1 MATSTTT
8 PQQSRIFA
16 LLCAVT
22 AIAGLYVAKDILL
35 PFALA
40 VFLSFLLAPLV
51 SRLETWRF
59 PRIAAVLMTVALAFA
74 GLGTLGSTLARQI
87 YEFADR
93 LPEYET
99 NLIHKAQAFQSGRAG
114 IVAKVSAAIKD
125 MGEKL
130 SSARAG
136 APARPAKTLDSTSRE
151 AADGPNSAPV
161 PVEVVTPLS
170 RFEIAHGVFGPIVRP
185 LGTAAMVIVFVIFM
199 LIERESLRNR
209 LIHLIGSR
217 QLNLTTQAL
226 DDAARRITR
235 YLLMQLVV
243 NAIYGLV
250 IAVGLLLIGLPNAI
264 LWGVLATFLRFLPYV
279 GAWIAATIPLALSL
293 AVFSGWTRPV
303 LVLGLFLLNE
313 LVSNNVL
320 EPWLYGASTGI
331 SNIGILVSAVF
342 WTWLWG
348 PVGLIMATPL
358 TVCVTVIGR
367 YVPQLALL
375 HTLLSDEQPLSPPDR
390 FYQRLLALDPDEAVD
405 VAEEY
410 LRSNSLEGLFD
421 TVLLPAL
428 RSAEEDRH
436 GGSLDESRLKL
447 IHLTVR
453 ELIDDLGVREGPVV
467 DNVGEAAA
475 FEARAPSE
483 AAEILCLPAS
493 DGADEIVAVMLARLL
508 DARGMKTEVI
518 STRALASEMLE
529 QVGRHDRRVVCVSA
543 LPPFATTHA
552 RYLCKRL
559 RSSFPD
565 LPIVAGL
572 WQARGGKK
580 AQERLIA
587 TGTDGFATT
596 LVEASK
602 QIVRLWSSR
611 HRPSCPFS
619 AASTNERALSE

>member
-1 MATSTTT
+1 MAPSAAT
-8 PQQSRIFA
+8 PQSRIFA
-16 LLCAVT
+16 LLCAVA
-22 AIAGLYVAKDILL
+22 AIAGFYVAKDILL

-51 SRLETWRF
+51 SRLEKWRF
-59 PRIAAVLMTVALAFA
+59 PRIAAVPMTVALAFA
-74 GLGTLGSTLARQI
+74 GLSALGSTLARQI

-99 NLIHKAQAFQSGRAG
+99 NLIQKVQAFQSGRGG

-130 SSARAG
+130 SSARA
-136 APARPAKTLDSTSRE
+136 AAQTRPAKTSDSTLRE
-151 AADGPNSAPV
+151 AAAQPSAAPV

-199 LIERESLRNR
+199 LIEREGLRNR

-235 YLLMQLVV
+235 YLLMQLLV
-243 NAIYGLV
+243 NAIYGV
-250 IAVGLLLIGLPNAI
+250 AIAVGLLLIGLPNAI

-279 GAWIAATIPLALSL
+279 GAWIAAAIPLALSL
-293 AVFSGWTRPV
+293 AVFGGWTRPV

-390 FYQRLLALDPDEAVD
+390 FYQRLLALDSDEAIE

-410 LRSNSLEGLFD
+410 LRSNSLESLYD
-421 TVLLPAL
+421 AVLLPAL
-428 RSAEEDRH
+428 RSAEEERH
-436 GGSLDESRLKL
+436 RGDLDESRLKL

-453 ELIDDLGVREGPVV
+453 ELVEDLAARERLVR
-467 DNVGEAAA
+467 DEA
-475 FEARAPSE
+475 EAPKACLGNGT
-483 AAEILCLPAS
+483 AEVLCLPAR
-493 DGADEIVAVMLARLL
+493 DEADEIVGVMLAQLL
-508 DARGMKTEVI
+508 DTRHIKTEVL
-518 STRALASEMLE
+518 STRTLASEMLE
-529 QVGRHDRRVVCVSA
+529 QVGRHDPRVVCVSA

-559 RSSFPD
+559 RPAFPD

-580 AQERLIA
+580 AQDRLMA
-587 TGTDGFATT
+587 TGIDGFATT
-596 LVEASK
+596 LAEASG
-602 QIVRLWSSR
+602 QIAQLWSSR
-611 HRPSCPFS
+611 R
-619 AASTNERALSE
+619 ATASQV